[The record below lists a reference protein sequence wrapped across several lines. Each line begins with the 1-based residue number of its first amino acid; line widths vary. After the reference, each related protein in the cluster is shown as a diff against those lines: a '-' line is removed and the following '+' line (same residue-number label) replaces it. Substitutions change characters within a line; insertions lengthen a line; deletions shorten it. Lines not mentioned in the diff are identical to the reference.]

1 VREGLRPPAQGVPP
15 DRRNG
20 QLAGTAGA
28 RAPYIVHLCAPIA
41 RAPVRAHGACE
52 TGAATVAF
60 DVLEGKIA
68 TAYTK
73 MYFASVCIFFFASGP
88 TPVESERGDRGH
100 QRRWGSPRCGTSPAC
115 TIQCSW
121 TARTGELARACPF
134 SCAALRTKCRSPP
147 DCRLTK
153 TFSTLSFVTVGDKYG
168 QTPYKA
174 PRFSG
179 KQFQTVGLKQGRT
192 ANTYFTSPSSTRR
205 GLRGNRAAHA
215 RAHAFDRFVHRIRR

>member
-1 VREGLRPPAQGVPP
+1 MASSQARRGPAPRTSCICVRPSPALQSALMAPAKRERPLLLLMQS
-15 DRRNG
+15 R
-20 QLAGTAGA
+20 Q
-28 RAPYIVHLCAPIA
+28 
-41 RAPVRAHGACE
+41 
-52 TGAATVAF
+52 
-60 DVLEGKIA
+60 LEGKIA